1 MVKRF
6 IVILVLLVALIGG
19 VITQQ
24 IYTDTSLDNV
34 KSEVIS
40 LQTDIEQENLEK
52 SEQRTNNLKDY
63 WANVEMVL
71 SLFVD
76 YREIEQIGRQIELIS
91 QHLDNE
97 DFELASVECGLLLH
111 VVETYQ
117 NTISFDWH
125 NIIQKNQKS
134 VKDSQTLKQK

>member
-1 MVKRF
+1 MVRRF
-6 IVILVLLVALIGG
+6 IVILVLLVALIAG
-19 VITQQ
+19 VIAQQ
-24 IYTDTSLDNV
+24 IYTYTSLNNV

-40 LQTDIEQENLEK
+40 LKTDIEQEDLEK

-91 QHLDNE
+91 QHLDNK

-125 NIIQKNQKS
+125 NII
-134 VKDSQTLKQK
+134 

>member
-97 DFELASVECGLLLH
+97 DFVLASVECGILLH

-125 NIIQKNQKS
+125 NII
-134 VKDSQTLKQK
+134 

>member
-1 MVKRF
+1 
-6 IVILVLLVALIGG
+6 
-19 VITQQ
+19 
-24 IYTDTSLDNV
+24 
-34 KSEVIS
+34 
-40 LQTDIEQENLEK
+40 
-52 SEQRTNNLKDY
+52 
-63 WANVEMVL
+63 MVL

-91 QHLDNE
+91 QHLDNK

-125 NIIQKNQKS
+125 NII
-134 VKDSQTLKQK
+134 